1 MLSESRIF
9 NIGSHSGNKNNGSK
23 NSNISYYLPSFV
35 SNLDDDNIFCTYLS
49 VKNAEFPHSF
59 YNIDEYNNIISINN
73 VLYTLTKGNYNVN
86 NFITSLKLLLG
97 GNYSI
102 TYNNITYKLTITNS
116 ISFTINYAKTT
127 MSKFLGISATSD
139 TLSVLNNGL
148 YTITSQYVVNFL
160 PIQKIYLRTN
170 ISFENFNNYD
180 KSSDVLI
187 SIQNNAK
194 DLAGVILYNNDT
206 NLKFLVNEKDIS
218 NFTLRI
224 TDEKNQEI
232 DFNNCDFT
240 VSFQVDYIL
249 RNIPLKN
256 SLSRF
261 IKNNDFINKY
271 LQSLE
276 EENLMA
282 E

>member
-9 NIGSHSGNKNNGSK
+9 NINSDSGNKNNGSK
-23 NSNISYYLPSFV
+23 NSNISYFLPSFI

-49 VKNAEFPHSF
+49 VKDTEFPASF
-59 YNIDEYNNIISINN
+59 YLIDEYNNVISINN
-73 VLYTLTKGNYNVN
+73 ISYTLTKGNYNIN

-97 GNYSI
+97 GSYSI
-102 TYNNITYKLTITNS
+102 TYNNITFKLTITNS
-116 ISFTINYAKTT
+116 TSFTINYSKTT
-127 MSKFLGISATSD
+127 MSKFLGISSTSD

-148 YTITSQYVVNFL
+148 YTITSPYVVNFL

-187 SIQNNAK
+187 TVQNNAK

-206 NLKFLVNEKDIS
+206 NLKFLINEKDIS

-224 TDEKNQEI
+224 TDFKNIEI
-232 DFNNCDFT
+232 DFNNCDWNI
-240 VSFQVDYIL
+240 SFQVDYII

-261 IKNNDFINKY
+261 IKNNDFIKNY
-271 LQSLE
+271 IQSLE
-276 EENLMA
+276 EENLMT